1 MARFRARTD
10 WLLAATALGLVG
22 LWFAL
27 EPRSILSN
35 ETAGLPFAALESRP
49 PQTLNV
55 TSKTASITVTH
66 TEAPNA
72 EHRFV
77 IQGSRPLPAD
87 EAAVDRLIFGL
98 TALEIL
104 RDVPEPRHLTQLGLL
119 APELRITF
127 TLEKATVSVSLGNQS
142 QAPDN
147 GRYALIS
154 TNGKQRVV
162 VLTPTTATALDV
174 PPEQLVEHRLVDWLP
189 SEVRQ
194 VTLTRD
200 FNRIAIVQLENGHFE
215 LGSEPRRRAKR
226 VNTEALLLALTGLTV
241 ERYLDDKSAPNT
253 VQGSNLDDKSAPESA
268 QSANLDVVLESN
280 SERHPTPE
288 TLHFGG
294 ACPGDPA
301 TVTVSLTGTVTRTGC
316 VNRKVL
322 EVFPNTE
329 LELVDNRLFFLHAD
343 EAEKLSVESLG
354 NRFVL
359 ERRGT
364 AFRLIEPESQEISL
378 DAGNALFGN
387 LVATQGTLLGPCE
400 SRLLNPPLKVT
411 LRSGIVGQKSF
422 YDETLRVGPLLPSG
436 ERRVCRDDDQML
448 LVNRDLASSLTID
461 RNLLRNP
468 QRLNVPYDSIFEVSV
483 SLPQGVERLKRDDHG
498 HLVLIEPKLPG
509 DTASIESLTE
519 RLAQLT
525 AERWL
530 TPSTLNALRHERPS
544 AIVTFWVNQENG
556 ERVARQLRLFRG
568 IERYAIAHLD
578 NDEAPFVLADT
589 TAELLDG
596 LLVDRSIYRLTEQ
609 DRVFSLS
616 RNNQQIRCEK
626 SARGFSCPS
635 QRLTETAITQ
645 LTETLSHLRAV
656 RVDAGNHVPYAKATE
671 TLTPLHAARRDAGN
685 HVPFAD
691 ALVLRV
697 YGPEPKTE
705 KPRFT
710 LNLRPAKDAEH
721 WTAPLEDPKFVA
733 SYRAADLELL
743 LRLFENPNPLN

>member
-1 MARFRARTD
+1 
-10 WLLAATALGLVG
+10 L
-22 LWFAL
+22 
-27 EPRSILSN
+27 N
-35 ETAGLPFAALESRP
+35 ETESLPFTALESHPSR
-49 PQTLNV
+49 TLNV
-55 TSKTASITVTH
+55 TSKTTNITVTR

-77 IQGSRPLPAD
+77 IQDPRSLPAD
-87 EAAVDRLIFGL
+87 EAAVDRLIDGL
-98 TALEIL
+98 TTLEIL
-104 RDVPEPRHLTQLGLL
+104 RDVPEPRNLTQLGLL
-119 APELRITF
+119 VPELRITF
-127 TLEKATVSVSLGNQS
+127 TLEKAAVSVSLGSKS

-162 VLTPTTATALDV
+162 VLTPTTATALNV
-174 PPEQLVEHRLVDWLP
+174 PPEQLIEHRLVDWLP

-215 LGSEPRRRAKR
+215 LDSQPRRRAKR

-241 ERYLDDKSAPNT
+241 ERYLDDKSA
-253 VQGSNLDDKSAPESA
+253 QRAI
-268 QSANLDVVLESN
+268 LDVVLESN

-322 EVFPNTE
+322 DAFPNTE
-329 LELVDNRLFFLHAD
+329 LELVDDRLFFLHAD

-378 DAGNALFGN
+378 DAGNAVLDN

-400 SRLLNPPLKVT
+400 PRLLNPPLKVT

-448 LVNRDLASSLTID
+448 LVNRALASSLTID
-461 RNLLRNP
+461 RNLLRSP
-468 QRLNVPYDSIFEVSV
+468 QRLDVPYDSIDEVSV

-568 IERYAIAHLD
+568 IERYTIAHLD

-616 RNNQQIRCEK
+616 RSNQQIRCEK
-626 SARGFSCPS
+626 SARGFACPS

-656 RVDAGNHVPYAKATE
+656 RVDAGNHVPYANATE
-671 TLTPLHAARRDAGN
+671 PLTPLHTVRRDAGK
-685 HVPFAD
+685 HVPIAD

-710 LNLRPAKDAEH
+710 LNLHPAKNAEH